1 MENILWQNQDGLTQ
15 GHQVPGLQKY
25 MKVGVR
31 IIVSNK
37 TLLHLVFEKNVLERI
52 FVVLPTYIFISQTI
66 FLLDSRDW

>member
-1 MENILWQNQDGLTQ
+1 MENNLWQNQDGFTQ

-25 MKVGVR
+25 MKAGVR
-31 IIVSNK
+31 IIVSNQ
-37 TLLHLVFEKNVLERI
+37 TLLQLFFENVLERI